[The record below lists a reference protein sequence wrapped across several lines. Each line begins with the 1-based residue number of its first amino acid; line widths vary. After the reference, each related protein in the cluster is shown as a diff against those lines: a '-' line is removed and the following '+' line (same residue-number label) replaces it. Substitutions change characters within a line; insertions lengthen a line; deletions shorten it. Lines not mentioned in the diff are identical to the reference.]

1 MLFQLSDGFY
11 NSPPRA
17 FRGRYCRASRQR
29 EDTLA
34 VFPEPNLWNSCKDS
48 FTCKTVFSSS
58 SWCGMSLIRLKRQ
71 VLMVWRAG
79 TRSLVRGS
87 LVRYLRSF
95 RAAMQIFLFFLLAL
109 EMKSRMRHSI
119 ESGVDITLKL
129 RALDFP
135 HFQYDAH

>member
-1 MLFQLSDGFY
+1 M
-11 NSPPRA
+11 
-17 FRGRYCRASRQR
+17 
-29 EDTLA
+29 
-34 VFPEPNLWNSCKDS
+34 
-48 FTCKTVFSSS
+48 
-58 SWCGMSLIRLKRQ
+58 IRLKRQ